1 MSAEVFAV
9 HGVAASES
17 GTAMADAL
25 IALCD
30 EAMPAERRSWL
41 IFTDVI
47 DDSLAAHLDR
57 IISVAPSNLA
67 GIDVDKTV
75 LAPLDGPGLALF
87 EPLPEAPTRGLS
99 RILIDAT
106 GDGPWIRRLVES
118 LLGKYTL
125 TAASRRQEELAEL
138 FRAEGVWSLVASRRS
153 DWIDLISRHD
163 LVVTSDP
170 FTAAL
175 ANGVLK
181 PVLLVGDEAVAGL
194 PACLT
199 AELDGVEGQLA
210 GLDMVALGADLL
222 NAKRR
227 AHRHAVDLVRD
238 VLGGTDS

>member
-30 EAMPAERRSWL
+30 EAVPAERRSWL
-41 IFTDVI
+41 VFTDAI
-47 DDSLAAHLDR
+47 DASVTAHIDK
-57 IISVAPSNLA
+57 IISVAPSSLD
-67 GIDVDKTV
+67 GIGSDMTV
-75 LAPLDGPGLALF
+75 FAPLDGPGLALF
-87 EPLPEAPTRGLS
+87 EPLPEAPTRDLS
-99 RILIDAT
+99 RVLIDAT
-106 GDGPWIRRLVES
+106 GDGPWIRRLIES

-125 TAASRRQEELAEL
+125 TAASRRQEELTEL
-138 FRAEGVWSLVASRRS
+138 FRAEGVWSLVAPRRS

-175 ANGVLK
+175 ANGILK
-181 PVLLVGDEAVAGL
+181 PVLLVGDEPVAGL

-238 VLGGTDS
+238 VLGGAGS